1 MVYDAIVIGGS
12 YAGLSAALQLA
23 RARRQVL
30 VIDDGKRR
38 NRFASASHGLLG
50 QDGVPAKDIATKGRA
65 ELLAYPTAHWLDS
78 RAEEAGRTD
87 DGFVVLTGEG
97 EAHRAAR
104 LVLAIGVVDDLPHL
118 PGLAERWGESVF
130 NCPYCHGF
138 ELDRRPVG
146 VLAVSTESL
155 HQALMLPD
163 WAPTTLFLNGV
174 FEPDA
179 AQLAELGAREVTV
192 ERTTVAGLTGER
204 ANVAL
209 ADGRI
214 VAIHALFLLPY
225 TRVASLLAEQLGCEF
240 EEGDHCRYIKT
251 GEAKGTSVHGVFAC
265 GDAARPTGSV
275 PLAIGD
281 GALAGTSA
289 HQSLIFKD

>member
-1 MVYDAIVIGGS
+1 MLYDAIVIGGS

-23 RARRQVL
+23 RTRRRVL
-30 VIDDGKRR
+30 VIDDGQRR
-38 NRFASASHGLLG
+38 NRLATASHGLLG
-50 QDGVPAKDIATKGRA
+50 QDGVAAEDIVTKGRA
-65 ELLAYPTAHWLDS
+65 ELLAYPTAYWLDS
-78 RAEEAGRTD
+78 RAEEARQSD
-87 DGFVVLTGEG
+87 DGFIIRTGEG
-97 EAHRAAR
+97 DMPRAAR
-104 LVLAIGVVDDLPHL
+104 LVLAMGVVDDLPDL

-163 WAPTTLFLNGV
+163 WAPTTLLLNSV

-179 AQLAELGAREVTV
+179 AQLAELRARGVTV
-192 ERTTVAGLTGER
+192 ERATVAGLTGEH
-204 ANVAL
+204 ADVEL
-209 ADGRI
+209 TDGRI
-214 VAIHALFLLPY
+214 VPLQGLFLLPQ
-225 TRVASLLAEQLGCEF
+225 TRVASPLAEQLGCEF

-275 PLAIGD
+275 PLAVGD